1 VLWVPG
7 KQHSIYNLRY
17 LSCVLRRFWWCNVHV
32 FTILL

>member
-7 KQHSIYNLRY
+7 KRHSIYNLRY
-17 LSCVLRRFWWCNVHV
+17 LSCVLRCFWWCNVHV